1 MPKMKNA
8 TTRDR
13 KRVTERHPDPFTF
26 EFEGFYRRNF
36 QPVVALVYGLTG
48 SRTGSE
54 DIAQDAFL
62 KAHRAWHEV
71 GRHPNPEGWVR
82 VVAMNLARSRL
93 RRLGA
98 EARALARLVGSRT
111 ASLPELGPHN
121 ERFWAIVRSLPTRQR
136 EVVALHY
143 LEDMPVA
150 VVAAV
155 LGIAESTVKN
165 SLAQARRTLADTLEV
180 SL

>member
-1 MPKMKNA
+1 MPIMRSA
-8 TTRDR
+8 TTPGRQTMTDR
-13 KRVTERHPDPFTF
+13 QSDPFTF
-26 EFEGFYRRNF
+26 DFDGFYRRNF
-36 QPVVALVYGLTG
+36 RPVVALVYGLTG
-48 SRTGSE
+48 SRTGAE

-62 KAHRAWHEV
+62 KAHRDWHAV

-98 EARALARLVGSRT
+98 ETRALARLLGSRT
-111 ASLPELGPHN
+111 TSLPELGPHN
-121 ERFWAIVRSLPTRQR
+121 ERFWAVVRSLPTRQR

-143 LEDMPVA
+143 LEDVPVA
-150 VVAAV
+150 VVAEV

-165 SLAQARRTLADTLEV
+165 SLAQARRTLADTLE
-180 SL
+180 LAL